1 MSNSEVQIVTGRFE
15 KGDKVVLVNQQRDM
29 YNFPVGPEAGTTGT
43 VLQTRSFPHGRF
55 VAVQWN
61 DPDIK
66 VYGNNCWGILPADTG
81 YAVRESD
88 LRLLSTMITETD
100 LMEVLTL

>member
-1 MSNSEVQIVTGRFE
+1 MSDSEVQIVTGRFE

-29 YNFPVGPEAGTTGT
+29 HNFLVGPQAGTTGT
-43 VLQTRSFPHGRF
+43 VLQTRGFPRGRF
-55 VAVQWN
+55 VAVQWD

-66 VYGNNCWGILPADTG
+66 VYGNNCWGILPANTG

-88 LRLLSTMITETD
+88 LQLLGTMITETD
-100 LMEVLTL
+100 LMEVLML